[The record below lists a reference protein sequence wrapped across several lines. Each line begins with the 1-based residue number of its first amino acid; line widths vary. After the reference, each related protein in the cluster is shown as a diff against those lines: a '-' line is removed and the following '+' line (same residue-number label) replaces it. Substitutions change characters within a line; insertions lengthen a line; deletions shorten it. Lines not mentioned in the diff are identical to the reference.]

1 MGTRALKHHP
11 NYWLEDS
18 AADHFDSAEDAH
30 GVLDVTSAGRTLAE
44 QQALINR
51 WNAGGAANRPPNL
64 YEPAMPATSSN
75 HVGGHAIDIGNPNTF
90 AAYSQNYGFRHTY
103 PGSDPVHFDYVAGSS
118 GGTVPTSVTDTKNR
132 QAWLNAHQGAHLAVD
147 GVQGPATTAAIKAY
161 QQFLTQ
167 HWNYKGAIDGIW
179 GPATQAA
186 HQAYANSLVV
196 APPAPS
202 GGAVLKQGSTGP
214 AVSALQAFLNKN
226 YPLYSKLT
234 VDGNFG
240 PATKAVVEQ
249 FQKRSGLAVD
259 GIVGPA
265 THAKLGI

>member
-1 MGTRALKHHP
+1 MATRALKHHS

-18 AADHFDSAEDAH
+18 AADAFDLAEDQH
-30 GVLDVTSAGRTLAE
+30 GVLDVTDAGRTLT
-44 QQALINR
+44 QQQDLINR
-51 WNAGGAANRPPNL
+51 WNEGGAANRPPNL
-64 YEPAMPATSSN
+64 YEPAMPASASN
-75 HVGGHAIDIGNPNTF
+75 HVGGHAVDIGNYNTF

-103 PGSDPVHFDYVAGSS
+103 PGSDPVHFDFVGTTTGGS
-118 GGTVPTSVTDTKNR
+118 TPTSTTDTANR
-132 QAWLNAHQGAHLAVD
+132 QAWLNAHQGAHLTVD
-147 GVQGPATTAAIKAY
+147 GIQGPATTAAIKAY
-161 QQFLTQ
+161 QTFLQQ
-167 HWNYKGAIDGIW
+167 HWNYKGGIDGIW

-196 APPAPS
+196 APPAA
-202 GGAVLKQGSTGP
+202 GGKPVLQVGSTGA

-249 FQKRSGLAVD
+249 FQTRSGLTAD